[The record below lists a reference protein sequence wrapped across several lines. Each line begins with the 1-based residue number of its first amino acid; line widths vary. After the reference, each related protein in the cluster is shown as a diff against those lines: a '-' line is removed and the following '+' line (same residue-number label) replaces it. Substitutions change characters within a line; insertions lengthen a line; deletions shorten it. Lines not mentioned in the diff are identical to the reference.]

1 MLHGCLKT
9 LYNEGIAWPSPWP
22 IRLEPAGLAAHT

>member
-9 LYNEGIAWPSPWP
+9 LYNSGIAWPTVAD
-22 IRLEPAGLAAHT
+22 RLEPAGLATQT